1 MRFFSMIQSKMK
13 SCFGLI
19 MLWALFHI
27 NVMNAQQSLDSL
39 KAISLTEVLLISKNN
54 SYTKQ
59 AKPLASLDV
68 LLESSKNVGMIK
80 RGAYAWEP
88 TLHSM
93 TSERLSLTIDGMH
106 IFEAC
111 TDKMDPITS
120 YVDSPNL
127 SKAKISSGQQA
138 TEFGNNIGGGID
150 LQLNRT
156 GFASLGWTGSI
167 ESGYETNNKMRVFG
181 GRTSYSSSDF
191 YADATA
197 SFRKANNYKAG
208 GNKEV
213 LFSPFTK
220 YNASL
225 NLGWKLSDEKSLHAS
240 MIFDEAK
247 DVGYPALTMDVS
259 LARAFIGSLSY
270 EQERLGNA
278 LSDWESKLY
287 FNNIKH
293 VMDDT
298 TRPEVPIHMDMPGW
312 SDTYGFYSKANL
324 VKDTHQFLFKI
335 DGYYNKA
342 LAEMTMYPTNP
353 DEALMFMYT
362 WPDVRTT
369 NFGLFVSDRIYL
381 TDAYLDLSIRGSY
394 HNNYVADEFGLNSNK
409 IFHPDMQRS
418 KTRFLKSFSAKY
430 HHNLGNFHWN
440 ASVAYGERAPSVSEG
455 YGFFLFNSFDNYD
468 YIGSPDLKNEASAE
482 ASASISYSKSKFEI
496 TADANFFHINNYIIG
511 IPMPDVSPMAHG
523 ATGVKMYE
531 NLSYAQ
537 ILHTSLSAKYFLS
550 NVFTLNGQ
558 VSYYKGQ
565 DNEKENLPLI
575 SPFSYKSS
583 LVFVKNL
590 YSASVT
596 MQGAGRHNKFNPNYG
611 ESETKAYTIFSA
623 DFGKYIYFDTNNLLV
638 KAGVENIFDKEYT
651 TYNDWNNIP
660 RMGRNFYVNLTY
672 SFQ

>member
-1 MRFFSMIQSKMK
+1 MRFYSIIQSKQK
-13 SCFGLI
+13 PCFGLVV
-19 MLWALFHI
+19 LLVFLQV
-27 NVMNAQQSLDSL
+27 NFLYAQQRPDSL
-39 KAISLTEVLLISKNN
+39 EAVSLKEIILISKNN

-59 AKPLASLDV
+59 TKPLSSLDA
-68 LLESSKNVGMIK
+68 LLESSQRIEMIK

-88 TLHSM
+88 TMHSM
-93 TSERLSLTIDGMH
+93 TSERLALTIDGMH

-111 TDKMDPITS
+111 TDKMDPITA
-120 YVDSPNL
+120 YVDAPNL
-127 SKAKISSGQQA
+127 SKAQVGSGQQA

-150 LQLNRT
+150 LQLNKT
-156 GFASLGWTGSI
+156 GFASLGWTGAV

-191 YADATA
+191 YVDATA
-197 SFRKANNYKAG
+197 SFRKASNYKAG

-225 NLGWKLSDEKSLHAS
+225 NLGWKLSDGKSLHAS
-240 MIFDEAK
+240 MIYDEAK

-270 EQERLGNA
+270 EQKSFWNIFT
-278 LSDWESKLY
+278 DWESKLY

-298 TRPEVPIHMDMPGW
+298 TRPDVPIHMDMPGW
-312 SDTYGFYSKANL
+312 SDTYGFYSKFNL
-324 VKDTHQFLFKI
+324 EQDSHRFMFKL
-335 DGYYNKA
+335 DGYYNKS

-353 DEALMFMYT
+353 NEALMFMYT
-362 WPDVRTT
+362 WPDVRTSNVGMYIEDKISFT
-369 NFGLFVSDRIYL
+369 NSHLNFSM
-381 TDAYLDLSIRGSY
+381 RGSY

-418 KTRFLKSFSAKY
+418 KTRFLKSFAAKY
-430 HHNLGNFHWN
+430 YQTLGDFDWN
-440 ASVAYGERAPSVSEG
+440 ASLAYGDRAPSVSEG
-455 YGFFLFNSFDNYD
+455 YGFYLFNSFDNYD

-482 ASASISYSKSKFEI
+482 VSLSANYSRPNFKI
-496 TADANFFHINNYIIG
+496 TADANFFHIYHYIIG
-511 IPMPDVSPMAHG
+511 VPMPNVNPMAHG
-523 ATGVKMYE
+523 ADGVKMYE

-537 ILHTSLSAKYFLS
+537 ILHISLSANYYLS
-550 NVFTLNGQ
+550 NAFTLNGQ

-565 DNEKENLPLI
+565 DNKKENLPLI
-575 SPFSYKSS
+575 SPISYKAS
-583 LVFVKNL
+583 LAFAKNL
-590 YSASVT
+590 YTASVT
-596 MQGAGRHNKFNPNYG
+596 MEGAGTHSKFNPSYG
-611 ESETKAYTIFSA
+611 ESETKAYTVFSA
-623 DFGKYIYFDTNNLLV
+623 DFGKHIYFDTNNLLV
-638 KAGVENIFDKEYT
+638 KVGIENIFDKEYN

-660 RMGRNFYVNLTY
+660 RMGRNFYLHLTY